1 MSLLET
7 GRILYNDTISVKLK
21 STDKDESVATLN
33 VKIRLDLTPSHHQVL
48 LCDLTDTA
56 DPFFLYSLV
65 LGESDF
71 HALKNEQRLLVDFQQ
86 FPSQLVKLL
95 DETKRGPPPPSPA
108 YNTSF
113 VSSPGTLGASIGG
126 GGAIFA
132 VLNVVSGHEA
142 LFSITESNQFR
153 ELQHLSLHFRKGND
167 AAVKEYLAAKLQDYI
182 GQKEELAKQLA
193 IAEVDNARL
202 REQEGNARQAGE
214 QLRMEL
220 FTTKEAMSAS
230 FSKEIADVKET
241 HAHAISTIQQK
252 LNSEKTSMEKS
263 LRDEL
268 GTKVHLQ
275 SKSLEV
281 AEQKCAELSERLYKL
296 ELTLKQNGERLEI
309 SDTGR
314 KMDAEVIEEL
324 RGQCRDL
331 EKVKFSQEKQI
342 NEQSSRILTLE
353 ERVSGKEQNYS
364 NQIEITKQIEEK
376 QKHFEEALGESKA
389 HCQELEERC
398 AESVAEINKG
408 NSIILKLQTQ
418 VKNLKSKLRV
428 KAVALQQQEKSIADL
443 ERDLHAATKTEDVR
457 KTELVDGRDREG
469 RLQGEVDQYREKL
482 NEAHSLIASNQQ
494 VIEYLNK
501 QLTERDLKTFAP
513 LSTVSLPIRDIR
525 STRGAIDSA
534 AAGAQTSSVMPSIA
548 TTWPAPPQPSPGA
561 ASTAVP
567 GTTQSEAE
575 QRQKRIEALLQSR
588 GVPLVGPVRYMR
600 QEN

>member
-1 MSLLET
+1 MALLET

-21 STDKDESVATLN
+21 SADKDESVATLN

-48 LCDLTDTA
+48 LCDLTDTS

-95 DETKRGPPPPSPA
+95 DETKRGPPPSPHH
-108 YNTSF
+108 NQSF
-113 VSSPGTLGASIGG
+113 VSSPGTLGGSIAGG
-126 GGAIFA
+126 GPGAIFA
-132 VLNVVSGHEA
+132 VLNIVSGHEA

-167 AAVKEYLAAKLQDYI
+167 AAVKEYLAAKLHDYMGQCQDLQTRI
-182 GQKEELAKQLA
+182 G
-193 IAEVDNARL
+193 IADSDNARL
-202 REQEGNARQAGE
+202 RDQEASARQQAE
-214 QLRMEL
+214 QMKMEL

-230 FSKEIADVKET
+230 FSKELADVKET
-241 HAHAISTIQQK
+241 HAHAVSSIQQK
-252 LNSEKTSMEKS
+252 LNTEKSSLEKS

-268 GTKVHLQ
+268 TAKARA
-275 SKSLEV
+275 LEV
-281 AEQKCAELSERLYKL
+281 SDAKCADLAEKLYKM
-296 ELTLKQNGERLEI
+296 ELTLKQTSERLELT
-309 SDTGR
+309 DKGR
-314 KMDAEVIEEL
+314 KEDAVLIEEL
-324 RGQCRDL
+324 RGTCRSL
-331 EKVKFSQEKQI
+331 EKVKFQQEKDL
-342 NEQSSRILTLE
+342 NEQGSKILTLE
-353 ERVSGKEQNYS
+353 ERVSGRELNYN

-376 QKHFEEALGESKA
+376 QKHFEEALSENKA

-428 KAVALQQQEKSIADL
+428 KAVALQQQEKTISDL
-443 ERDLHAATKTEDVR
+443 ERDRHAMSKTEDVR
-457 KTELVDGRDREG
+457 KTEITDGRDREA
-469 RLQGEVDQYREKL
+469 RLQTEVDQYREKL

-513 LSTVSLPIRDIR
+513 LSTVSLPIRDTR
-525 STRGAIDSA
+525 STRGAIETASQASA
-534 AAGAQTSSVMPSIA
+534 A
-548 TTWPAPPQPSPGA
+548 PPMSTVALVQPSPGA

-575 QRQKRIEALLQSR
+575 ARQKRIEALLQSR
-588 GVPLVGPVRYMR
+588 GVPLVGPVRYQR
-600 QEN
+600 PEN